1 MGKTKKENKQLQ
13 MEELTM
19 FQQIALE
26 AEVVSIMKDC
36 SEEYEQVYYAFLKL
50 ALCEEKYL
58 LVYKH
63 EFLKYLDEEVVNDLI
78 GYRYKEI
85 VPTYLYIKKYIAEIK
100 GMMGE
105 DCGSLRIFKQPI
117 EVVKSKFIVAMRELM
132 TYIPST
138 ANAILDGIIRESDG
152 DLDFL
157 VPIAFSLKQDA
168 EVDCMEQRVGYDV
181 KLKLLSAPID
191 RAPIMNLQIEDE
203 RLQKKI
209 KAESMTQEERV
220 QKVAT
225 DLSSI
230 LNTMIKGFG
239 VIEEE
244 VEQGEEEINPEKLVY
259 VVKKIDKSNNQV
271 VFEKEFDTQQQAT
284 EYIKGVVKDYPEIA
298 KRFNFAVELVEV
310 E

>member
-1 MGKTKKENKQLQ
+1 MAKKQKQENKQLQ

-26 AEVVSIMKDC
+26 AEVVSMMKDC
-36 SEEYEQVYYAFLKL
+36 ETDYEKMYYAFLKL
-50 ALCEEKYL
+50 ALCDEKYL

-85 VPTYLYIKKYIAEIK
+85 IPTYLYIKKYIAEIK

-117 EVVKSKFIVAMRELM
+117 EVIKSKFVVAMRELM

-138 ANAILDGIIRESDG
+138 AKAILDGMVREADG

-157 VPIAFSLKQDA
+157 VPIAFSLKQESEMD
-168 EVDCMEQRVGYDV
+168 VMEQRVGYDV
-181 KLKLLSAPID
+181 KIKLLSTPID

-203 RLQKKI
+203 RLLKKI
-209 KAESMTQEERV
+209 KAEGMTQEERV
-220 QKVAT
+220 QKAAN
-225 DLSSI
+225 DLSTI

-244 VEQGEEEINPEKLVY
+244 VEEDEQPEKLVY

-271 VFEKEFDTQQQAT
+271 VFTKEFDTQQQAT
-284 EYIKGVVKDYPEIA
+284 DYIKGVVKDYPEIA
-298 KRFNFAVELVEV
+298 KRFNFAVELVEQA
-310 E
+310 

>member
-1 MGKTKKENKQLQ
+1 MKQNETKQIQQLQ
-13 MEELTM
+13 MNELTM

-36 SEEYEQVYYAFLKL
+36 TSDYEKMYYAFLKL

-63 EFLKYLDEEVVNDLI
+63 EFMKYLDESDINELI

-85 VPTYLYIKKYIAEIK
+85 VPSYLYIKKYLAEIR

-105 DCGSLRIFKQPI
+105 DCGSVRIFKQPI
-117 EVVKSKFIVAMRELM
+117 EVVKSKFIVAMRELL
-132 TYIPST
+132 TYIPAT
-138 ANAILDGIIRESDG
+138 ASAILDGIIREADG

-157 VPIAFSLKQDA
+157 IPIAFSLKQES
-168 EVDCMEQRVGYDV
+168 EVDAMEQRIGYDV
-181 KLKLLSAPID
+181 KLKLLSTPID

-203 RLQKKI
+203 RLQKQLKM
-209 KAESMTQEERV
+209 EGLTQEERIT
-220 QKVAT
+220 KVAN
-225 DLSSI
+225 DLSSM
-230 LNTMIKGFG
+230 LNTMVKGFS
-239 VIEEE
+239 VIENEDDSNE
-244 VEQGEEEINPEKLVY
+244 DEKPEKLVY

-271 VFEKEFDTQQQAT
+271 VFTKEFDTQQQAT
-284 EYIKGVVKDYPEIA
+284 DYVKNVVKDYPEII

-310 E
+310 

>member
-1 MGKTKKENKQLQ
+1 MAKKQKQENKQLQ

-26 AEVVSIMKDC
+26 AEVVSMMKDC
-36 SEEYEQVYYAFLKL
+36 ETEYEKMYYAFLKL

-85 VPTYLYIKKYIAEIK
+85 IPTYLYIKKYIAEIK

-105 DCGSLRIFKQPI
+105 DCGSLRIFRQPI
-117 EVVKSKFIVAMRELM
+117 EVIKSKFVVAMRELM

-138 ANAILDGIIRESDG
+138 AKAILDGMVREADG

-157 VPIAFSLKQDA
+157 VPIAFSLKQESEMD
-168 EVDCMEQRVGYDV
+168 VMEQRVGYDV
-181 KLKLLSAPID
+181 KIKLLSTPID

-203 RLQKKI
+203 RLIKKT
-209 KAESMTQEERV
+209 KAESMTQEERI
-220 QKVAT
+220 QKSVT
-225 DLSSI
+225 DLSTI

-244 VEQGEEEINPEKLVY
+244 VEEDEQPEKLVY

-271 VFEKEFDTQQQAT
+271 VFTKEFDTQQQAT
-284 EYIKGVVKDYPEIA
+284 DYIKGVVKDYPEIA
-298 KRFNFAVELVEV
+298 KRFNFAVELVEQA
-310 E
+310 

>member
-1 MGKTKKENKQLQ
+1 MKQNETKQIQQLQ
-13 MEELTM
+13 MNELTM

-36 SEEYEQVYYAFLKL
+36 TSDYEKMYYAFLKL

-63 EFLKYLDEEVVNDLI
+63 EFMKYLDESDVNELI

-85 VPTYLYIKKYIAEIK
+85 VPSYLYIKKYLAEIR

-117 EVVKSKFIVAMRELM
+117 EVVKSKFIVAMRELL
-132 TYIPST
+132 TYIPAT
-138 ANAILDGIIRESDG
+138 ASAILDGIIREADG

-157 VPIAFSLKQDA
+157 IPIAFSLKQES
-168 EVDCMEQRVGYDV
+168 EVDVMEQRIGYDV
-181 KLKLLSAPID
+181 KLKLLSTPID

-203 RLQKKI
+203 RLQKQLKM
-209 KAESMTQEERV
+209 EGLTQEERIT
-220 QKVAT
+220 KVAN
-225 DLSSI
+225 DLSSM
-230 LNTMIKGFG
+230 LSTMVKGFSI
-239 VIEEE
+239 IENEDDSNE
-244 VEQGEEEINPEKLVY
+244 DEKPEKLVY

-271 VFEKEFDTQQQAT
+271 VFTKEFDTQQQAT
-284 EYIKGVVKDYPEIA
+284 DYVKNVVKDYPEII

-310 E
+310 

>member
-1 MGKTKKENKQLQ
+1 MGKTKKNNNTQLQ
-13 MEELTM
+13 MNELTM

-26 AEVVSIMKDC
+26 AEVVSIMQGCTND
-36 SEEYEQVYYAFLKL
+36 YEKIYYAFLKL

-58 LVYKH
+58 LVYKQ
-63 EFLKYLDEEVVNDLI
+63 EFLKYVDEDIVNDLI

-85 VPTYLYIKKYIAEIK
+85 VPTYLYIKKYLSEIK
-100 GMMGE
+100 AMMGE
-105 DCGSLRIFKQPI
+105 DCGSMRIMKQPI

-138 ANAILDGIIRESDG
+138 TNAILDGMIREADG

-157 VPIAFSLKQDA
+157 APIAFSLKQDA
-168 EVDCMEQRVGYDV
+168 EVDVMEQRVGYDV

-209 KAESMTQEERV
+209 KAESMTQEERI
-220 QKVAT
+220 QKVSN
-225 DLSSI
+225 DLSSL
-230 LNTMIKGFG
+230 LNSMIQGFG
-239 VIEEE
+239 TGDEEVVEEE
-244 VEQGEEEINPEKLVY
+244 PEKLVY

-284 EYIKGVVKDYPEIA
+284 DFIMNVVKEYPEIA
-298 KRFNFAVELVEV
+298 KRFNFAVEIVEA
-310 E
+310 